1 MNWRLDLILTNLL
14 FLDASEKFLSLI
26 CFANNLYALYNRLNT
41 SRLAQFR
48 KTMKICE
55 SVKRNTLSLI
65 SKATFTK
72 TAINPKF
79 IDGFSLQNL
88 SAAIDQCTTKSPN
101 FVSIENFLSCTNIRA
116 KLSKYCSNFID
127 LAKFLLWDFLLYRA
141 KLAQHQFP
149 CSTREFTAL
158 GCAQNAMEREKKSE
172 YRLRRATKRRCYVSL
187 IRRPVKNP
195 RHL

>member
-1 MNWRLDLILTNLL
+1 ML

-79 IDGFSLQNL
+79 IDGFSLENL

-127 LAKFLLWDFLLYRA
+127 LAKFLLWDFLLYRTTSIPM
-141 KLAQHQFP
+141 QHA
-149 CSTREFTAL
+149 RIY
-158 GCAQNAMEREKKSE
+158 CAWLPSECYGKGEKKRIQITE
-172 YRLRRATKRRCYVSL
+172 GNQAPLLRFF
-187 IRRPVKNP
+187 N
-195 RHL
+195 